1 MAQGTGA
8 QIRPVVVLGGG
19 LAGIAAACELA
30 AAGRK
35 VLLIEKRPFL
45 GGRAFSFPE
54 PETGHEI
61 DNGQHVFLGCCHA
74 YIALLERLGVSGQ
87 THLAA
92 SLDVPVYDRSGRR
105 GILRGANLPAPLHLV
120 PSLLRYPHLGWLDRL
135 RVLYG
140 GICIQLTDRYRN
152 TATLESET
160 FADWLGRHGQSE
172 AAIAEFWNLITLPT
186 LNDDISAVS
195 AAMGLM
201 VFQEGVFADRASS
214 GIGFAKVGLSQ
225 LVSEAARRFIS
236 SRGGQVQ
243 LGTGIRS
250 IRVDD
255 GLISG
260 VETST
265 GLVRG
270 AAYVSTLPPDVLLPL
285 LPTDLAADGFF
296 GRLARI
302 DHAPI
307 VALHV
312 WYDRPV
318 MDDALACFSGSSLQ
332 WVFNKTRMQGEGDRD
347 GQYICVSISGAW
359 DFAQTPRSQIETELL
374 AELARA
380 LPRARSANVR
390 RALVI
395 KHPHATFRCLPGVN
409 RLRPQTQS
417 PLPNLLLAGEWV
429 QTGWPGTMEGAVRSG
444 AAAARKLIQKPSG
457 PIAAARA

>member
-8 QIRPVVVLGGG
+8 EIPPVVVLGGG

-30 AAGRK
+30 AAGRR
-35 VLLIEKRPFL
+35 VLLVEKRPFL

-54 PETGHEI
+54 PETGQEI

-74 YIALLERLGVSGQ
+74 YISLLERLGVLGN
-87 THLAA
+87 THLATH
-92 SLDVPVYDRSGRR
+92 LDVPVYDRSGRR
-105 GILRGANLPAPLHLV
+105 GLLRGADLPAPLHLV
-120 PSLLRYPHLGWLDRL
+120 PSLLGYPHLGWMDRL

-140 GICIQLTDRYRN
+140 GIRIKLADRRRD
-152 TATLESET
+152 AAALERET
-160 FADWLGRHGQSE
+160 FADWLRRHGQSR

-186 LNDDISAVS
+186 LNDDISDVS

-201 VFQEGVFADRASS
+201 VFQEGVFASRASS
-214 GIGFAKVGLSQ
+214 GIGYAKVGLSQ
-225 LVSEAARRFIS
+225 LVSEAARDYLAA
-236 SRGGQVQ
+236 RGGRVL

-250 IRVDD
+250 LRVDD
-255 GLISG
+255 GLVRG
-260 VETST
+260 VETSG
-265 GLVRG
+265 GLLRG
-270 AAYVSTLPPDVLLPL
+270 DAYVSALPPDALLPL
-285 LPTDLAADGFF
+285 LPAELAGDGFF
-296 GRLARI
+296 GSFSRI

-332 WVFNKTRMQGEGDRD
+332 WVFNRTRMQGESDRD

-359 DFAQTPRSQIETELL
+359 DYAQTPRSQIESELL
-374 AELARA
+374 DELARVM
-380 LPRARSANVR
+380 PRARSAEVR

-395 KHPHATFRCLPGVN
+395 KHPNATFRCLPGTN
-409 RLRPQTQS
+409 DLRPRPQS

-444 AAAARKLIQKPSG
+444 QAAARNLLGEHS
-457 PIAAARA
+457 